1 MDVEERR
8 KRIKELE
15 EKAKEKYIGMVEWK
29 NIIEMLP
36 EDEQEEYRRLV
47 KEEETEIERMDKKYG
62 LIDRLMGLVGYVS
75 DTDKMDFIDEAM
87 GLEYVDEKLAETL
100 EELDNDRLEELLNTY
115 EDKV

>member
-15 EKAKEKYIGMVEWK
+15 EKAKEKYIGMVEWER
-29 NIIEMLP
+29 IIEMLP

-47 KEEETEIERMDKKYG
+47 KEEETEIERMDRKYE
-62 LIDRLMGLVGYVS
+62 LIDRLMEMVGYLS

-100 EELDNDRLEELLNTY
+100 EELDNDRLEELFNMY
-115 EDKV
+115 KDKV